1 MSNEEQTQVFRGDD
15 LPPEMAIAENGGL
28 PKQKKADAPVDS
40 RSLRDQDNG
49 PASTRH
55 LQDARDG
62 QSDVRR
68 LDDAQDELAD
78 LRRLHDADGDAH
90 TNTLNDGSGPV
101 IDTGHGHGDGPS
113 DVRQLH
119 DADGLADARHSHDA
133 DGPSD
138 QRRME
143 DAQGLSDTRQMH
155 DHWADVP
162 PSGEPGPVTL
172 NQFGEPVDADE
183 AAEEAIVAE
192 AEAVSEAQMSDPD
205 LTFSVDDDA
214 TPWALSIHLEE
225 RIASLSVT
233 TTKVNEQLDGLE
245 ESIRRLAKRIGK

>member
-15 LPPEMAIAENGGL
+15 MPPEMAIAETGG
-28 PKQKKADAPVDS
+28 PSPQKRPDAPVDS

-62 QSDVRR
+62 QSDVRS
-68 LDDAQDELAD
+68 LNDAQDELAD

-90 TNTLNDGSGPV
+90 ANTLNDGSDPV
-101 IDTGHGHGDGPS
+101 LDAGHGHGEGPS
-113 DVRQLH
+113 EARHLQ
-119 DADGLADARHSHDA
+119 DADGLVDTRQSQDA

-155 DHWADVP
+155 DHWAAVP
-162 PSGEPGPVTL
+162 PGGEPGTVTL
-172 NQFGEPVDADE
+172 NQFGEPVGADE
-183 AAEEAIVAE
+183 AADEAIVAE